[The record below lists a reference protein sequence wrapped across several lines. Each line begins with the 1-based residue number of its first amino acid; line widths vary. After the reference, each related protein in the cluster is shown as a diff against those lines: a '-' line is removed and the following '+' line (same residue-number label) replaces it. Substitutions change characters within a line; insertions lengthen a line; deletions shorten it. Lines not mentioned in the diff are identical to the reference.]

1 MCGRYPVSH
10 IERLRI
16 GIDGK
21 GIRTLILFQQCPL
34 RCKYCI
40 NPFTWDGTEE
50 PKMLTVEE
58 IYKQILIDRPYIL
71 ATNGGVTFGG
81 GEPLLQSKAI
91 KEFAEINTEDF
102 SINVETSLN
111 VPRENIEEIVD
122 IVDMYYVDLK
132 SSDAKI
138 YEEYTG
144 GKLQRVLDNLK
155 YLLDKV
161 GTKRVVVRIPTIPE
175 MVDKD
180 KQMKEKAELEAMGI
194 ECFDLFDYRIV

>member
-34 RCKYCI
+34 CCKYCI

-58 IYKQILIDRPYIL
+58 IYKKILIDRPYIL

-81 GEPLLQSKAI
+81 GEPLLHSTAI
-91 KEFAEINTEDF
+91 KEFAEINTEGF

-111 VPRENIEEIVD
+111 VPRENIAEIVD

-132 SSDAKI
+132 SIDAKI

-144 GKLQRVLDNLK
+144 GKLQRVLDNLE

-180 KQMKEKAELEAMGI
+180 KQMQEKAELEAMGV
-194 ECFDLFDYRIV
+194 ECFDLFEYRVV

>member
-1 MCGRYPVSH
+1 MCGKYSVSH

-21 GIRTLILFQQCPL
+21 GIRTLILFQQCTL

-40 NPFTWDGTEE
+40 NPFTWNGTEE
-50 PKMLTVEE
+50 PKMLTADE
-58 IYKQILIDRPYIL
+58 IYKHVLIDRPYIL

-81 GEPLLQSKAI
+81 GEPLLHSKAI
-91 KEFAEINTEDF
+91 KEFAEINTDGF

-111 VPRENIEEIVD
+111 VPRENVEQVVDVVD
-122 IVDMYYVDLK
+122 IFYVDLK

-144 GKLQRVLDNLK
+144 GKLQIVLDNLK

-161 GTKRVVVRIPTIPE
+161 GSERVVVRIPTIPE
-175 MVDKD
+175 MVDRE
-180 KQMKEKAELEAMGI
+180 KQMLEKAELEAMGV
-194 ECFDLFDYRIV
+194 ECFDLFEYKVI